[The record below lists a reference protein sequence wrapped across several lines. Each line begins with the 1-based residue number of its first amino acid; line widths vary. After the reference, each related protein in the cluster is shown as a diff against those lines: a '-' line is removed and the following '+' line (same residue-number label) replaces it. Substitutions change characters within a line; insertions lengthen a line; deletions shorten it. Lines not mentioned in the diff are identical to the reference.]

1 MSNSLP
7 PSGTRDFSSEDI
19 ELREYIFEKTRILCE
34 LRGFHRIDTP
44 AMENIE
50 TIAGKYGEES
60 EKLIFKILKRGEK
73 EHTGEADMA
82 LRYDLTVP
90 SMRYFSKNQSSLP
103 RVFKRYQFGPVW
115 RADRPGKGRYREFF
129 QFDFDIYGSSSIL
142 ADLECLQIMIDSLVS
157 IGIEEFTVNLNS
169 RQLISALMT
178 SYGVPANRQ
187 PHVLRIIDK
196 LDKIGID
203 GVISEIAG
211 LDVEDSI
218 RSELIND
225 LRDTDFVDI
234 VRSRVSN
241 SEEGIAGL
249 SDIDSLMEFASRASS
264 NCKIEFNPLMVRGID
279 YYTGPIYEVTA
290 PNAKWSIA
298 SGGRY
303 DSLSR
308 LFLKNDVPVCGSSL
322 GIDRILLLLK
332 NQNVEPRTPKVYA
345 GTWSDSKDSISNA
358 VLVANKLRENG
369 ISTEIDLLGGRLGKQ
384 IGYADKLGCQY
395 FVFQGPDEFKRQTY
409 SIKNLVDGSQ
419 CELVLEELIN
429 FVK

>member
-1 MSNSLP
+1 
-7 PSGTRDFSSEDI
+7 
-19 ELREYIFEKTRILCE
+19 
-34 LRGFHRIDTP
+34 
-44 AMENIE
+44 
-50 TIAGKYGEES
+50 
-60 EKLIFKILKRGEK
+60 
-73 EHTGEADMA
+73 MA

-90 SMRYFSKNQSSLP
+90 SMRYFSRNQASLP

-129 QFDFDIYGSSSIL
+129 QFDFDIFGSSSIL

-169 RQLISALMT
+169 RQLVSAMMT
-178 SYGVPANRQ
+178 SYGVPVNRQ
-187 PHVLRIIDK
+187 PHVLRAIDK
-196 LDKIGID
+196 LDKIGVD

-211 LDVEDSI
+211 IDVEDSV

-225 LRDTDFVDI
+225 LRDTDFVDT

-249 SDIDSLMEFASRASS
+249 SDIDSLIELASRPSS
-264 NCKIEFNPLMVRGID
+264 NCKIEFNPLMVRGLD

-290 PNAKWSIA
+290 PNAKGSIA

-332 NQNVEPRTPKVYA
+332 NQNFEPRIPKVYA
-345 GTWSDSKDSISNA
+345 GTWSDGKDSISNV

-369 ISTEIDLLGGRLGKQ
+369 ISTEIDLLGGKLGKQ

-395 FVFQGPDEFKRQTY
+395 FLFQGPDEFKKETY
-409 SIKNLVDGSQ
+409 SIKNLIDGSQ
-419 CELVLEELIN
+419 CELTLDELIN